1 MRNRPFLPR
10 ARSVCVVGVLLVS
23 HPLSGQTASGQT
35 PSGQT
40 ASAQT
45 TSSTGATQ
53 PNAVQ
58 TTPGA
63 GPAQRPPAATPRVPF
78 PNRANELLPS
88 WLRVRAEFRERVEGA
103 ESIGFTADR
112 NDYYALSRVRLNV
125 AATPSQ
131 SLSFQVNLHDARV
144 GEKEIGPV
152 AAPFRGPFDF
162 RLAFSDVGSAKSPV
176 ALRVGRQE
184 LAFGEQRLLGHLAW
198 VNTGRSWDA
207 ARLILRSKPMQVDI
221 FAASVVRV
229 LQDELDRSGFGNK
242 LFGAYGSSATL
253 IPQGT
258 LEPFVFFRE
267 DENLASELGP
277 RGTLQQTTAGVRL
290 AGKLPARLDYGV
302 EMAMQ
307 RGSLAQDSL
316 SAWAGHWQVRE
327 SLKGK
332 GAVKLI
338 SEYNFA
344 SGDRDSLDGTRGT
357 FDQLYPT
364 GHDKLGLSDQVGWR
378 NVHHLREGVEFS
390 PLKSTLVSFSYH
402 TWWLASRTD
411 GLYSATGALIA
422 RVPGGAASSHVGHE
436 FDIQASRPLTPQIAI
451 VGGYAHMWA
460 GAFLKQATPG
470 ASFSAPYVMATY
482 VFLSER

>member
-1 MRNRPFLPR
+1 MRDRQYLPR
-10 ARSVCVVGVLLVS
+10 ARRVCVVGLLLAS
-23 HPLSGQTASGQT
+23 HQVAGQS
-35 PSGQT
+35 PSSPV
-40 ASAQT
+40 AA
-45 TSSTGATQ
+45 Q
-53 PNAVQ
+53 PNAAQ
-58 TTPGA
+58 TTPGTA
-63 GPAQRPPAATPRVPF
+63 PAQRPPAPTSRAPF

-103 ESIGFTADR
+103 ESIGFTEDR
-112 NDYYALSRVRLNV
+112 NDYYALSRIRLNV

-152 AAPFRGPFDF
+152 VAPFRGPFDF
-162 RLAFSDVGSAKSPV
+162 RLAFSDIGSARAPV
-176 ALRVGRQE
+176 AFRVGRQE

-207 ARLILRSKPMQVDI
+207 ARLILRSKVMQVDL
-221 FAASVVRV
+221 FAASLVRV
-229 LQDELDRSGFGNK
+229 LQDELDRSGFGNQ
-242 LFGAYGSSATL
+242 LFGAYGSSTTL
-253 IPQGT
+253 LPQGT
-258 LEPFVFFRE
+258 VEPFVFYRE
-267 DENLASELGP
+267 DENLPSELGP

-290 AGKLPARLDYGV
+290 AGKLPARLDYGI
-302 EMAMQ
+302 EMAAQ
-307 RGSLAQDSL
+307 RGSLAQDSVN
-316 SAWAGHWQVRE
+316 AWAGHWQVRE
-327 SLKGK
+327 SFAGK

-338 SEYNFA
+338 SEYNYA

-364 GHDKLGLSDQVGWR
+364 GHDKLGLSDQVGWK
-378 NVHHLREGVEFS
+378 NVHHLREGVEFT

-436 FDIQASRPLTPQIAI
+436 LDIQASRPLTPQIALI
-451 VGGYAHMWA
+451 GGYAHLLP
-460 GAFLKQATPG
+460 GPFLKQATPG
-470 ASFSAPYVMATY
+470 ATYSAPYIMGTY
-482 VFLSER
+482 TFLAER